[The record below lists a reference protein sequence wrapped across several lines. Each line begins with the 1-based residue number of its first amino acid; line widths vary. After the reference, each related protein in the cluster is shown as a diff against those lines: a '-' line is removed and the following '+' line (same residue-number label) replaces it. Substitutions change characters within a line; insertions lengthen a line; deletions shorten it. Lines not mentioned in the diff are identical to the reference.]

1 MTELEQTVIPHIA
14 TNATRKT
21 VFLLGGLLLLLIS
34 LSILSVGTGQLPI
47 RPDQVIT
54 ILADEA
60 SIKPNIKIDL
70 GDVFQYPAE
79 YTFIQRGTLLNIRLP
94 RIVLGILIGSSLAA
108 AGAVIQGMFRNPLA
122 DPGLIGISAGSAF
135 ATAAVIVLSALP
147 AFKPTFDLLTQWN
160 IPVRLIG
167 SFLGGMTT
175 TLLIYTLATSNGRTS
190 VPTMLLTGIAVNA
203 LAGAGVGMLVA
214 FGDDAEVR
222 DITFWQLGSLVD
234 STWERVGSVSIWI
247 LLAMIPLLFLSRP
260 LNALL
265 FGETEAKHLGYDTQR
280 IKQFIIVLV
289 AISVGLG
296 VAVAGVV
303 GFVGLIVPHLIR
315 IVAGPDHRY
324 VLPGSMLLGG
334 SLLVISD
341 LIARTIAEGR
351 EIPLGVIT
359 ALIGSPFF
367 IYLLMKNR
375 QKENVL

>member
-94 RIVLGILIGSSLAA
+94 RIVLGIVIGSSLAA

>member
-1 MTELEQTVIPHIA
+1 MTELSQTVIPYRTHHVK
-14 TNATRKT
+14 RKMIL
-21 VFLLGGLLLLLIS
+21 LLGGLSLLLFG
-34 LSILSVGTGQLPI
+34 LSILSIGSGQLSI
-47 RPDQVIT
+47 RPDQIIT

-60 SIKPNIKIDL
+60 RFQPNIQIDL
-70 GDVFQYPAE
+70 GDTFQYPAE
-79 YTFIQRGTLLNIRLP
+79 YTIIQRGTLLNIRLP
-94 RIVLGILIGSSLAA
+94 RIILGILIGSSLAS
-108 AGAVIQGMFRNPLA
+108 AGAAIQGMFRNPLA

-135 ATAAVIVLSALP
+135 ATASVIVLGSLP
-147 AFKPTFDLLTQWN
+147 VFKPLFDQLNQWN
-160 IPVRLIG
+160 IPIKLIG
-167 SFLGGMTT
+167 SFIGGMTT
-175 TLLIYTLATSNGRTS
+175 TLLIYSLSTSYGRTS

-214 FGDDAEVR
+214 FADDSEIR

-234 STWERVGSVSIWI
+234 VTWERVASVAIWI
-247 LLAMIPLLFLSRP
+247 VLAMIPLLFLNRP

-280 IKQFIIVLV
+280 IKQIIIVLV

-296 VAVAGVV
+296 VAVAGMV

-315 IVAGPDHRY
+315 IIAGPDHRY
-324 VLPGSMLLGG
+324 VLPGSMLLGA

-341 LIARTIAEGR
+341 LLARTIAEGR

-367 IYLLMKNR
+367 IYLLLKNR